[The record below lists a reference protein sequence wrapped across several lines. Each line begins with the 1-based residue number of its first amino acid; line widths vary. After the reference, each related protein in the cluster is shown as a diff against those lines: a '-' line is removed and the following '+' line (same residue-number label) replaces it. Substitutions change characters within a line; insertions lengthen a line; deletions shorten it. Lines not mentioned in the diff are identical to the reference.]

1 MLFLQ
6 AVSKALAGLSKPSVR
21 DQAQKFLVSHSFIA
35 TTMFRPTFKSALRFG
50 VFSRGFA
57 TARPA
62 SRFTAT
68 KAVVGATLLL
78 STLTVFPLSSIT
90 NDVDQKK
97 VEKEKKD
104 VIVAAGEEKAAEKVD
119 GRDEQPSEGSD
130 AHTESEE
137 GGQSAAFNPETG
149 EINWDC
155 PCLGGMADG
164 PCGEEF
170 KEAFSCF
177 VYSET
182 EPKGIDCIGKFEAMR
197 TCFKQHPE
205 HYKEELY
212 EDDEPVPSVEDE
224 SVSKDVAEAAVAEK
238 TEPDVVEIDK
248 IETPSGDSIEK
259 VIEQPATVA

>member
-1 MLFLQ
+1 MY
-6 AVSKALAGLSKPSVR
+6 P
-21 DQAQKFLVSHSFIA
+21 
-35 TTMFRPTFKSALRFG
+35 
-50 VFSRGFA
+50 
-57 TARPA
+57 
-62 SRFTAT
+62 
-68 KAVVGATLLL
+68 L
-78 STLTVFPLSSIT
+78 STLS
-90 NDVDQKK
+90 NDADQKK
-97 VEKEKKD
+97 VTKEKEE
-104 VIVAAGEEKAAEKVD
+104 AKAAVSEENTTKKSDEID
-119 GRDEQPSEGSD
+119 GQQSEDGEGQPEG
-130 AHTESEE
+130 EE

-212 EDDEPVPSVEDE
+212 EDDEPVPSTDGEA
-224 SVSKDVAEAAVAEK
+224 VAEAVPVEAGEAVVVEQ
-238 TEPDVVEIDK
+238 TEPVVVDITVVE
-248 IETPSGDSIEK
+248 TASGDIIEE
-259 VIEQPATVA
+259 VAEQPATVA

>member
-1 MLFLQ
+1 
-6 AVSKALAGLSKPSVR
+6 
-21 DQAQKFLVSHSFIA
+21 
-35 TTMFRPTFKSALRFG
+35 MFRPAFKSALRFG
-50 VFSRGFA
+50 AFSRGLA
-57 TARPA
+57 TSRPTTRL
-62 SRFTAT
+62 SNTRT
-68 KAVVGATLLL
+68 VVGATLLL
-78 STLTVFPLSSIT
+78 SSLVVFPLSNIS
-90 NDVDQKK
+90 NDVDHKK
-97 VEKEKKD
+97 VEKEKKE
-104 VIVAAGEEKAAEKVD
+104 VMAAIKEEKNTEKA
-119 GRDEQPSEGSD
+119 DEAGAQQP
-130 AHTESEE
+130 EE
-137 GGQSAAFNPETG
+137 GDAQPEAEGQSAAFNPETG

-212 EDDEPVPSVEDE
+212 EDDEPVPSTDGE
-224 SVSKDVAEAAVAEK
+224 SVSVEAGEAVVIEQ
-238 TEPDVVEIDK
+238 TEPVEVEIDV
-248 IETPSGDSIEK
+248 IETPSGDIIEE